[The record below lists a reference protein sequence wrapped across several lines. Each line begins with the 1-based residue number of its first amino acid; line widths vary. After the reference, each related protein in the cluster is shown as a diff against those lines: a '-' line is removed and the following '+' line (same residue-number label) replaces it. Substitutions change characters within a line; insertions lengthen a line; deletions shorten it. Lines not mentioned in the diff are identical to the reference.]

1 MKRSEIAAQ
10 LYTLRDFLKTPEEM
24 AKTFRKVR
32 ALGFEAVQASGLGPV
47 DPQELRKM
55 LDGEGLACCATHE
68 GGEAILDRTAE
79 VIEKLN
85 LLGCRHT
92 AYPWPHTSPKTAAD
106 YVALARRLTVAGQ
119 AMAKA
124 GQVLSYH
131 NHAIE
136 FERMDDGRLGL
147 EILYAESDP
156 KALQGEPDTYWVAAG
171 GQDPAAWCRK
181 LAGRLPL
188 LHLKEYG
195 IIDNKPVMLPVG
207 QGNLD
212 WPGIVA
218 AARASGCEW
227 YIIEQDVCRQDPF
240 DSLKISLD
248 YLLALQA

>member
-10 LYTLRDFLKTPEEM
+10 LYTLRDFLKTPDEM

-55 LDGEGLACCATHE
+55 LDGEGLVCCATHE

-85 LLGCRHT
+85 LLNCRHT

-106 YVALARRLTVAGQ
+106 YVALARRLTVAGK

-147 EILYAESDP
+147 EILYAESDA

-218 AARASGCEW
+218 AARQSGCEW

-240 DSLKISLD
+240 DSLKASLD